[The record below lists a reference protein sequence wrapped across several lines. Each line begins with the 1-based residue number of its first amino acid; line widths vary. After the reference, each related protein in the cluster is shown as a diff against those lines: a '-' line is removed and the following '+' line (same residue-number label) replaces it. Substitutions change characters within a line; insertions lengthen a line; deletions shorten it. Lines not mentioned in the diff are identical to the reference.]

1 LIEARQP
8 EAMRTQGRFSLFLSV
23 GTRHEGYAED
33 QPRISYGGLQS
44 RVRCVAIC
52 LIALSVALSD
62 QETSASKQL
71 AAPLQYTRLLTDLWE
86 RISLVRRQ
94 LILQKKRGYGDTE
107 ESETKMWVHNEFSSK
122 VVLKT
127 AIHWDPR
134 ERSRQ
139 SG

>member
-1 LIEARQP
+1 
-8 EAMRTQGRFSLFLSV
+8 
-23 GTRHEGYAED
+23 
-33 QPRISYGGLQS
+33 
-44 RVRCVAIC
+44 
-52 LIALSVALSD
+52 VALSD